1 MQSWIERAAGD
12 EPLTAEE
19 AEEAFRRVVGGDASD
34 VEVAAFLT
42 ALKARGEAPSEVAGG
57 VRALRDAMV
66 EVPLDDDRVVDT
78 CGTGGGSL
86 TTFNIST
93 VSALAAAGGG
103 VPVAKHGNRSYTS
116 SCGSADVLEEL
127 GIEIELGPEAAREL
141 FDEVGF
147 VFMFAPRYHPAMGRV
162 APVRRELGVATIM
175 NLLGPLTSPARV
187 RRQVVG
193 VSEPGLVDLVAG
205 ALRALDHRRA
215 LVVHGEPGMDELSPL
230 GPTRGVRL
238 EDGEVTPF
246 DLHPEDH
253 GWEGLDPDGL
263 AGGMPEE
270 NARIAREV
278 LEGRRGGAARAAV
291 ELNAAAAF
299 WAAGAVD
306 DLEEGVRRAR
316 TALDEGAGWR
326 VVERLREASR
336 RLSTSG

>member
-1 MQSWIERAAGD
+1 VQSWIERAAAD
-12 EPLTAEE
+12 EPLTVQE

-57 VRALRDAMV
+57 VRALRDVMV
-66 EVPLDDDRVVDT
+66 ELPLDDDGVVDT

-93 VSALAAAGGG
+93 VAALAAAGGG

-147 VFMFAPRYHPAMGRV
+147 VFMFAPRFHPAMGRV
-162 APVRRELGVATIM
+162 APVRRELGVSTIM

-193 VSEPGLVDLVAG
+193 VSDPGLVDLVAG
-205 ALRALDHRRA
+205 ALRALGHRRA

-238 EDGEVTPF
+238 EDGGAAPF
-246 DLHPEDH
+246 ELHPEDH

-263 AGGMPEE
+263 ADGR
-270 NARIAREV
+270 ARQGAQIAREV
-278 LEGRRGGAARAAV
+278 VEKRRGGATG
-291 ELNAAAAF
+291 ED
-299 WAAGAVD
+299 W
-306 DLEEGVRRAR
+306 
-316 TALDEGAGWR
+316 
-326 VVERLREASR
+326 
-336 RLSTSG
+336 ST